1 MSALN
6 ELAPEI
12 GLAPACA
19 ALRIN
24 RARIYRHDA
33 RRRLLI
39 SPTQSRPRP
48 RAPLALSAPERQG
61 LLDALYSER
70 FADCAP
76 RTVYARLLDE
86 GVYLA
91 SVRTMYRLLAGEGQS
106 RERRNQRVH
115 PAYAKPELLAVQPN
129 EVWSWDISK
138 LKGPV
143 KWSCYHLYVIL
154 DIFSRY
160 VVGWMI
166 ALRESAQLAE
176 QLIADTIAKHHIAP
190 GTLTLHADRGT
201 SMRSKPV
208 AALLVDLEVAKT
220 HSRPHVSDDNP
231 YSEAQFKTLKYRPD
245 FPERFGSI
253 EDARVHCQQFFRWYN
268 AAHCH
273 SGIGF
278 MTPESVHYGRAQ
290 TLFQQRAQTLD
301 VAFLAHPIR
310 FKGRAP
316 QPPSLPTAAWINP
329 PKQETATAKTR
340 NPSTLNSCNLVS
352 QSH

>member
-1 MSALN
+1 MMSALN
-6 ELAPEI
+6 ELAPAI

-24 RARIYRHDA
+24 RSRIYRHDA
-33 RRRLLI
+33 RRRVLI
-39 SPTQSRPRP
+39 SPKLFTPRPRP
-48 RAPLALSAPERQG
+48 PLALSAPERQG
-61 LLDALYSER
+61 LLEVLYSER

-76 RTVYARLLDE
+76 QTVYAKLLDD

-91 SVRTMYRLLAGEGQS
+91 SVRTMYRLLAQQGQS
-106 RERRNQRVH
+106 GERRNQRVH
-115 PAYAKPELLAVQPN
+115 PAYAKPELLAVKPN
-129 EVWSWDISK
+129 EVWSWDITK

-176 QLIADTIAKHHIAP
+176 QLIADTIAKHNIAP

-231 YSEAQFKTLKYRPD
+231 YSEAQFKTLKYRPE

-253 EDARVHCQQFFRWYN
+253 EDSRVHCQHFFQWYN

-278 MTPESVHYGRAQ
+278 MTPQNVHFGRAQ
-290 TLFQQRAQTLD
+290 TLFRRRAQTLD
-301 VAFLAHPIR
+301 VAFLAHPTR

-316 QPPSLPTAAWINP
+316 QPPRLPTAAWINP
-329 PKQETATAKTR
+329 PKQEIATTK
-340 NPSTLNSCNLVS
+340 NPNHSTLN
-352 QSH
+352 